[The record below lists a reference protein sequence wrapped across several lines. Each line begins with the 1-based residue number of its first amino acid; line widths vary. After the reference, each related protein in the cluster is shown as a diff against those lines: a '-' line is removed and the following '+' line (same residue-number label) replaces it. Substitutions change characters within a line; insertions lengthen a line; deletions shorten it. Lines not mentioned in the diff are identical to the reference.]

1 MPTKLTN
8 KQTRKSV
15 KKNFEI
21 DSENFPVETEKNS
34 FTMEEKDNKRIK
46 PVYFVVV
53 LILIIIGLAGYFF
66 KDKYLAAIVNGKPVF
81 KLELSKRMESV
92 YGKETLENLIVERL
106 IGEEVVKNGV
116 LVTDEEINK
125 EVEKVSATLGSGVKI
140 EDALKFQ
147 GLTMEEFKKQLK
159 MRLQVNKLLE
169 KNITVSTEEVD
180 TYIKDNGKT
189 LIATAEAEKKVEAEQ
204 KIKEQ
209 KISDSIQTWIS
220 DLLAKAKIT
229 RFLK

>member
-8 KQTRKSV
+8 KQTRKTV

-21 DSENFPVETEKNS
+21 DSGNLSVESEKDSFSLEEKND
-34 FTMEEKDNKRIK
+34 KKIK
-46 PVYFVVV
+46 PIYFVFV
-53 LILIIIGLAGYFF
+53 LLAIIIGLAGYFF

-81 KLELSKRMESV
+81 KFELAKRMESV
-92 YGKETLENLIVERL
+92 FGKETLENLIVERL

-116 LVTDEEINK
+116 VVTDEEINK
-125 EVEKVSATLGSGVKI
+125 EVEKVSGTLGSGIKI

-180 TYIKDNGKT
+180 KYIKDNGKT
-189 LIATAEAEKKVEAEQ
+189 LVATAEAEKKTEAERT
-204 KIKEQ
+204 IKEQ
-209 KISDSIQTWIS
+209 KISDSIQKWIS